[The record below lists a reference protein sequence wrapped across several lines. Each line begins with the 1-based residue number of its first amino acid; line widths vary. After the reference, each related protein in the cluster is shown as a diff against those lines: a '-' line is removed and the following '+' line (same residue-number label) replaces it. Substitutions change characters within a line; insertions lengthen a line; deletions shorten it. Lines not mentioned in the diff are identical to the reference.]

1 MRSGAVRL
9 GAGVVAA
16 TLAVWNAGCGSA
28 ERPPT
33 TVSEADTADQTLFGM
48 HEALSIDGMR
58 RVEVRAD
65 TAYFFQTRHQ
75 ADLHG
80 VHVTFYDENGGETSE
95 VTARAGTYDFRTQDM
110 EARDDVVAVTPD
122 GRRLTTSVLR
132 YDRATN
138 QISGPDPYVF
148 TSATQ
153 HLEGDYFTSDPDF
166 KNVATKHF
174 RGNVGR
180 VELKR

>member
-1 MRSGAVRL
+1 MRKGAARV
-9 GAGVVAA
+9 GFACACVA
-16 TLAVWNAGCGSA
+16 LAVWNAGCGSA

-48 HEALSIDGMR
+48 HESLTMDGMR
-58 RVEVRAD
+58 RVEVQAD
-65 TAYFFQTRHQ
+65 TAYFFQAKHQ

-80 VHVTFYDENGGETSE
+80 VHVTFYDANGAETSE
-95 VTARAGTYDFRTQDM
+95 VTSRSGTYDFRTQDM

-122 GRRLTTSVLR
+122 GRRLTTSVLK

-138 QISGPDPYVF
+138 QISGPNPYVF
-148 TSATQ
+148 TSPTQ

-166 KNVATKHF
+166 KNVATQHF

-180 VELKR
+180 VDVNR